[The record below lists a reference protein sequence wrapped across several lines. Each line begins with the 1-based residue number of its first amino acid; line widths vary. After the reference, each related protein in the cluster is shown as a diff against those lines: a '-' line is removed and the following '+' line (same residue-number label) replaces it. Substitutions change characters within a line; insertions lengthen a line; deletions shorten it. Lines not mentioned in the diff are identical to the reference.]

1 MVWGGVGVE
10 VVFVLVRLL
19 VIGGEVMGVAWAPGV
34 LAGLF
39 GFGFGFFRVPPR
51 RERVF

>member
-19 VIGGEVMGVAWAPGV
+19 VFF
-34 LAGLF
+34 LLF
-39 GFGFGFFRVPPR
+39 GLIRTGLMELMELMELDKNITRRFFP
-51 RERVF
+51 

>member
-19 VIGGEVMGVAWAPGV
+19 VIGSEVMGVSNTEFSRYGRSKMPIGI
-34 LAGLF
+34 
-39 GFGFGFFRVPPR
+39 
-51 RERVF
+51 